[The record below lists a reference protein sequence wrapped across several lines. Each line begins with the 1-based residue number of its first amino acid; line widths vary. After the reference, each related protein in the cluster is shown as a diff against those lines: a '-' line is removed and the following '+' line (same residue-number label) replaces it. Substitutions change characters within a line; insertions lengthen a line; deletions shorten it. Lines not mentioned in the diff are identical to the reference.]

1 MVEAVTTGLNA
12 DEMYGSKPAQLFL
25 KEWNKKTFDLA
36 DLNTP
41 GILQHIASLTR
52 DDVNPASPLGST
64 GAPVVPA
71 RVEALLNDAS
81 EEDGEFLTIDS
92 MARSRRRVEAL
103 SKPAKLTWK
112 ELALAYVEC
121 SLVLMMM
128 NEETVQ
134 SAYRIPKPEVWRA
147 RKDRVRVWL
156 LEERLPDELG
166 WKRSERTLQP
176 EDLFPIMKSVFY
188 EKGGLSPKALWQY
201 YMPKFLGGKDRPKDE
216 L

>member
-12 DEMYGSKPAQLFL
+12 DEMYGSKPTQLFL
-25 KEWNKKTFDLA
+25 KEWGKQTFDLA

-52 DDVNPASPLGST
+52 DDITPATLRSS
-64 GAPVVPA
+64 PVVPA
-71 RVEALLNDAS
+71 RVEALLNDAGQD
-81 EEDGEFLTIDS
+81 DGEFLTIDS

-176 EDLFPIMKSVFY
+176 EDLFPIVKSVFY
-188 EKGGLSPKALWQY
+188 EKAQLSPKALWQY